1 MKIRVVLADDHQ
13 LLREGIRSILSKE
26 PDVEVVGE
34 AENGRQ
40 ALDLV
45 EKTKPN
51 VVIMDISMPN
61 LNGIEATRKIKE
73 SHPEAKIIALS
84 MHQDKRFIAS
94 MLEAGASG
102 FLLKDCATE
111 ELIKSIHTVMQN
123 KTYLSPLISD
133 IVVGDYVTK
142 LKTQTDSPV
151 EKLSD
156 REREVLQLLAEGK
169 STKEIADILFVSV
182 KTIETHRQQ
191 IMNKLDIHNIAELT
205 KLAIREGLTSID

>member
-1 MKIRVVLADDHQ
+1 MKIHVVLADDHQ

-40 ALDLV
+40 AMELV

-73 SHPEAKIIALS
+73 AHPEAKIIALS

-123 KTYLSPLISD
+123 KTYLSPLIS
-133 IVVGDYVTK
+133 T
-142 LKTQTDSPV
+142 S
-151 EKLSD
+151 SS
-156 REREVLQLLAEGK
+156 A
-169 STKEIADILFVSV
+169 
-182 KTIETHRQQ
+182 
-191 IMNKLDIHNIAELT
+191 IM
-205 KLAIREGLTSID
+205 

>member
-1 MKIRVVLADDHQ
+1 MKIKIVLADDHQ

-26 PDVEVVGE
+26 ADFEVLGE
-34 AENGRQ
+34 AEDGRQ
-40 ALDLV
+40 ALELV
-45 EKTKPN
+45 EKLLPN

-61 LNGIEATRKIKE
+61 LNGIEATRKIKIDY
-73 SHPEAKIIALS
+73 PDMKIIALS
-84 MHQDKRFIAS
+84 MHQDKRFIAN

-111 ELIKSIHTVMQN
+111 ELIGAIRTVIRN

-133 IVVGDYVTK
+133 IVVGDYVKK
-142 LKTQTDSPV
+142 LKTEAESPV
-151 EKLSD
+151 EKLSE

-169 STKEIADILFVSV
+169 STKEIADVLFVSI

-205 KLAIREGLTSID
+205 KFAIREGLTSIE